1 MKAEPEVKQK
11 WPLLVKKLVNLVAC
25 RTDSPEDSWG
35 NTEMTN
41 LLMQNDTES
50 LGEEKSVKANKA
62 SSKYEVLAENL
73 KEKLLVKKTKKEG
86 VVNTVK
92 KTKKEGVV
100 NTIEQPIDLVSE
112 KSKQIGDG
120 FFREGGLVPVNNGAR
135 TDKYVWTQTLSDI
148 DILIEVPDLPSK
160 SFIVEIK
167 RKHLKMGIK
176 GQKLII
182 DSDLEKEINTLESI
196 WSMID
201 EEGVE
206 GKLMTINL
214 VKNKEEEWWPRVCV
228 GDPMIDTKLIDLD
241 QDPNIDPNIDS
252 LDDRNR
258 MAKLMYDS
266 DPNPSPKGLPHA
278 KAQLYQDTLKEWFAE
293 HPELNQDFVK
303 CDFGG
308 ANMTR

>member
-1 MKAEPEVKQK
+1 MSAEPEIRRK
-11 WPLLVKKLVNLVAC
+11 WHLLVKKLVNLVVC
-25 RTDSPEDSWG
+25 NTDFAEDSTG
-35 NTEMTN
+35 NTEMTD
-41 LLMQNDTES
+41 LLVTTDNKP
-50 LGEEKSVKANKA
+50 LGEEKAIKGKET
-62 SSKYEVLAENL
+62 SSKYEVKVNPEP
-73 KEKLLVKKTKKEG
+73 KPSVKTIKKEG
-86 VVNTVK
+86 LVS
-92 KTKKEGVV
+92 
-100 NTIEQPIDLVSE
+100 TIEQPIDLVGE

-120 FFREGGLVPVNNGAR
+120 FFREGGLVPVNNGAI

-148 DILIEVPDLPSK
+148 DILIEVPSLPSK

-176 GQKLII
+176 GQELII
-182 DSDLEKEINTLESI
+182 DSDLEKEIDTTESI
-196 WSMID
+196 WSMVD
-201 EEGVE
+201 NEGVE

-214 VKNKEEEWWPRVCV
+214 VKNKDQEWWPRVCV

-241 QDPNIDPNIDS
+241 ENPMIDPSIDS

-266 DPNPSPKGLPHA
+266 DPNPSPAGLPNA

>member
-1 MKAEPEVKQK
+1 MKAEPEIKQK
-11 WPLLVKKLVNLVAC
+11 WQQLVKKLVNLVAC
-25 RTDSPEDSWG
+25 RTDSPEDSQG

-41 LLMQNDTES
+41 LLMQNDNES
-50 LGEEKSVKANKA
+50 SGEEKSVQANKA
-62 SSKYEVLAENL
+62 SWKYEVLSENL
-73 KEKLLVKKTKKEG
+73 KEKLMF
-86 VVNTVK
+86 K

-100 NTIEQPIDLVSE
+100 NTIEQPIDLVAE
-112 KSKQIGDG
+112 KSKRIGDG
-120 FFREGGLVPVNNGAR
+120 FFREGGLIPVNNGAR

-214 VKNKEEEWWPRVCV
+214 VKNKDEEWWPRVCV
-228 GDPMIDTKLIDLD
+228 GDPMIDTKLIDLG

-252 LDDRNR
+252 LDERNR

-266 DPNPSPKGLPHA
+266 DPNPSPAGLPHA
-278 KAQLYQDTLKEWFAE
+278 KAQLYQDTLK
-293 HPELNQDFVK
+293 D
-303 CDFGG
+303 
-308 ANMTR
+308 

>member
-1 MKAEPEVKQK
+1 MSAGQDIRGK
-11 WPLLVKKLVNLVAC
+11 WHLLVKKLVSFVAC
-25 RTDSPEDSWG
+25 KTDFPEDSTG
-35 NTEMTN
+35 NTEMTD
-41 LLMQNDTES
+41 LLVEKHNKS
-50 LGEEKSVKANKA
+50 LGEEKSLQEITT
-62 SSKYEVLAENL
+62 SSKYEVMENP
-73 KEKLLVKKTKKEG
+73 KAKPSVKTTKKED
-86 VVNTVK
+86 VVS
-92 KTKKEGVV
+92 
-100 NTIEQPIDLVSE
+100 TIEQPIDLVGE
-112 KSKQIGDG
+112 KIKKIGDG

-148 DILIEVPDLPSK
+148 DILIKVPDLPSK

-182 DSDLEKEINTLESI
+182 DSDLEKEIDTTESI

-201 EEGVE
+201 EEGVG
-206 GKLMTINL
+206 GKVMTLNL
-214 VKNKEEEWWPRVCV
+214 VKNKDQEWWRRVCV

-241 QDPNIDPNIDS
+241 EDPAIDPNLDS

-266 DPNPSPKGLPHA
+266 DPNPSPAGLPNA

-308 ANMTR
+308 MNMTR